1 MITFTIIVML
11 SEIPK
16 GLVVLKDTAVTKNFL
31 KKSFP
36 EQQELTSN
44 NNKRR
49 DKKEKKEKER

>member
-1 MITFTIIVML
+1 ML

-16 GLVVLKDTAVTKNFL
+16 GLVVLKDTAVTKKIKN
-31 KKSFP
+31 KSFP

-49 DKKEKKEKER
+49 DKKEKEKKEKER